1 MKVLLQHNAKV
12 YIAAR
17 SKEKATDAIASLK
30 QETGREALFLAL
42 DLSSLASIKAAA
54 DEFLAMESH
63 LHILFNNAY
72 ALLHSDLLFAG
83 WIHPLNSQ
91 RRHVA
96 SQGHAHAGGL

>member
-1 MKVLLQHNAKV
+1 MLLQHNAKV

-72 ALLHSDLLFAG
+72 APLHPNLLLFAR
-83 WIHPLNSQ
+83 WTHPLNSQ

-96 SQGHAHAGGL
+96 SQGHAHTGGL